1 VHEIG
6 SEAMPRSSRAPR
18 SPPVGGARAGLL
30 ALACRVALGVCA
42 MTSAPAQG
50 QPATGPS
57 DTGRSAVRAEQATAW
72 SIVDDGVMGGVSSSR
87 VRPAD
92 EGLRFEGE
100 VRLEFS
106 GGFASMRRAAQWPSG
121 SPGVRVRAR
130 GDGNAYRL
138 VVYTRD
144 PVGGRPRPYS
154 YHAVFSPPAE
164 ATGATGRTAVVEL
177 PWARF
182 LAGFRGRAVP
192 DAAPLEAADVIGV
205 GVMITKDEHR
215 AGQGPFVLHLIEI
228 APLP

>member
-1 VHEIG
+1 
-6 SEAMPRSSRAPR
+6 MPRSSRAPR
-18 SPPVGGARAGLL
+18 SPPVVGARAGLL

-42 MTSAPAQG
+42 MTGAPAQG

-57 DTGRSAVRAEQATAW
+57 DTGRSAVRAERAMAW
-72 SIVDDGVMGGVSSSR
+72 SIVNDGVMGGVSSSR
-87 VRPAD
+87 VQPAD
-92 EGLRFEGE
+92 EGVRFEGE

-106 GGFASMRRAAQWPSG
+106 GGFASMRRAAQWPAG

-154 YHAVFSPPAE
+154 YHAVFSPPPE
-164 ATGATGRTAVVEL
+164 ATGATGATGPTAAVEL
-177 PWARF
+177 PWVRF
-182 LAGFRGRAVP
+182 RAGFRGRAVP

-215 AGQGPFVLHLIEI
+215 AGQGPFVLQLVEI

>member
-1 VHEIG
+1 M
-6 SEAMPRSSRAPR
+6 SRSSHAPR
-18 SPPVGGARAGLL
+18 RPPAGGLRPGLR
-30 ALACRVALGVCA
+30 ALACRAALGVCA
-42 MTSAPAQG
+42 MATAPAQG
-50 QPATGPS
+50 QSAMSPS
-57 DTGRSAVRAEQATAW
+57 ESGRSAVRTEQAAAW
-72 SIVDDGVMGGVSSSR
+72 SIVNDGVMGGVSSSR
-87 VRPAD
+87 VQAAD
-92 EGLRFEGE
+92 DGVRFEGE
-100 VRLEFS
+100 VRLEFN
-106 GGFASMRRAAQWPSG
+106 GGFASMRRAAQWPAG

-154 YHAVFSPPAE
+154 YHAVFSPPAD
-164 ATGATGRTAVVEL
+164 ATGPADPSAVAEL

-182 LAGFRGRAVP
+182 RAGFRGRAVP

-215 AGQGPFVLHLIEI
+215 AGQGPFVLRLVEI

>member
-1 VHEIG
+1 
-6 SEAMPRSSRAPR
+6 
-18 SPPVGGARAGLL
+18 
-30 ALACRVALGVCA
+30 

-57 DTGRSAVRAEQATAW
+57 DTGRSAVRAEQSTAW
-72 SIVDDGVMGGVSSSR
+72 SIVNDGVMGGVSSSR

-106 GGFASMRRAAQWPSG
+106 GGFASMRRAAQWPAG